1 MRAAALLLALAL
13 AVAGCGGGRVPFEPT
28 PPVPTRQVT
37 AAELVKGQWTAT
49 PTVFRIR
56 QSALFEFRGA
66 RVPMA
71 GFLVLDLQ
79 RQEVRL
85 VGLNDLGVKL
95 FDLGVT
101 SEGYQEHY
109 LLPELSK
116 IPGLTGAVADS
127 VRRIFLAP
135 QPSPNDALRIGGEI
149 YRLSRLEGDRRLQ
162 FTFGGPGAL
171 LQEKTAEG
179 GGEDWRARYYEYRPV
194 EDTFFPGGIVLQD
207 RRAGYRLTLW
217 MEEVNQSH
225 D

>member
-1 MRAAALLLALAL
+1 MRAAALLLGLAL
-13 AVAGCGGGRVPFEPT
+13 AVAGCGGGRVPFEAT

-37 AAELVKGQWTAT
+37 AAELVKGQWTEA

-66 RVPMA
+66 KVPMA
-71 GFLVLDLQ
+71 GFLILDLQ
-79 RQEVRL
+79 RREVRL

-101 SEGYQEHY
+101 SEGFQEHF
-109 LLPELSK
+109 LMPELSN
-116 IPGLTGAVADS
+116 IPGLTGAVAES

-135 QPSPNDALRIGGEI
+135 QPGAADALRIGGEL
-149 YRLSRLEGDRRLQ
+149 YHLTRMEDGRQLQ

-171 LQEKTAEG
+171 LLEKTAIG
-179 GGEDWRARYYEYRPV
+179 GGEDWCARYYKYRPV
-194 EDTFFPGGIVLQD
+194 EDTLFPGGIVLQD

-217 MEEVNQSH
+217 MEEVNRSH
-225 D
+225 E